1 MKTSVELTNTEK
13 GTIFKK
19 KKNRILFSSFEMS
32 HENILKST
40 KERWKIA
47 LHDPAYLIIWGG
59 LIIFII
65 LIIAI

>member
-1 MKTSVELTNTEK
+1 MLIQTNMKTFKFEK
-13 GTIFKK
+13 P
-19 KKNRILFSSFEMS
+19 FSSFEMS
-32 HENILKST
+32 HEQAIKST